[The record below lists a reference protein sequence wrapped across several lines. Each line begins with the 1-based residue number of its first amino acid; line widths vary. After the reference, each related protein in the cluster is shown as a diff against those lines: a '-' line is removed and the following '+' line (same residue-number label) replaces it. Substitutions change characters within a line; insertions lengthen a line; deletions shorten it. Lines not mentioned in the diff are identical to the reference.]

1 MPASHESWPA
11 CFKNLR
17 IQGPAGRALVGKGTV
32 MSDSTKFDKDGCVTR
47 LTDLGCERR
56 LAEAFADECTD
67 LNALRRD
74 EINDTKQFDIE
85 RCVKRFTAVG
95 VSLPTAE
102 ALADMFADG
111 DALVRGQRYVP
122 PICQ

>member
-67 LNALRRD
+67 LNALRRGRD
-74 EINDTKQFDIE
+74 K
-85 RCVKRFTAVG
+85 
-95 VSLPTAE
+95 PTRSSSISS
-102 ALADMFADG
+102 
-111 DALVRGQRYVP
+111 DA
-122 PICQ
+122 